1 MDFLLVFYRRCQ
13 LMSPKIQYAYNKIGV
28 LDNWLIS

>member
-1 MDFLLVFYRRCQ
+1 MDFLLVSHKRCQ
-13 LMSPKIQYAYNKIGV
+13 LMSPKIQDAYNNIGV